1 MSIDVFHQLAKLGA
15 EELQHLNGSLLSHL
29 QGTYELLKGWGNRE
43 ELCQAGLYH
52 AVYGTFA
59 FEGSLVDLKKRESIA
74 ALIGAEAEKIVYY
87 YGACNRDY
95 FYPRIGRVDEPI
107 LLNRFTRQ
115 FENIS
120 EQMLRD
126 LLELTLANELEII
139 KRDDAFFAERRV
151 RYESLFDR
159 FEPFVS
165 VRGFEEYQRVFNKLA
180 ADK

>member
-87 YGACNRDY
+87 YGACSRDY
-95 FYPRIGRVDEPI
+95 FYPR
-107 LLNRFTRQ
+107 
-115 FENIS
+115 
-120 EQMLRD
+120 
-126 LLELTLANELEII
+126 
-139 KRDDAFFAERRV
+139 
-151 RYESLFDR
+151 
-159 FEPFVS
+159 
-165 VRGFEEYQRVFNKLA
+165 
-180 ADK
+180 

>member
-1 MSIDVFHQLAKLGA
+1 MSIDIFKQLAELGA
-15 EELQHLNGSLLSHL
+15 EELQHLSGSLLSHL
-29 QGTYELLKGWGNRE
+29 QGTYDLLKAWGNRE
-43 ELCQAGLYH
+43 ALCKAGLYH

-59 FEGSLVDLKKRESIA
+59 FERSLIDFKKRGSIA

-87 YGACNRDY
+87 YGACDRDY

-120 EQMLRD
+120 GQLFSD

-139 KRDDAFFAERRV
+139 KKDAAFFAERRV
-151 RYESLFDR
+151 MYESLFDR

-165 VRGFEEYQRVFNKLA
+165 ARGFEEYQRVFNKW
-180 ADK
+180 